1 MTSGM
6 TALLVLAR
14 TGGDDSEQ
22 RTRSKQSCLPRRTIM
37 TRSREGY
44 GSLAVRYVGS
54 YISDENPEI
63 IPAARST
70 PCILSILLFRASGT
84 SSNSRVA
91 GW

>member
-6 TALLVLAR
+6 TTLLVLAR

-44 GSLAVRYVGS
+44 GSLAVRYVGML
-54 YISDENPEI
+54 YQRRKPGNPKTL
-63 IPAARST
+63 R
-70 PCILSILLFRASGT
+70 CCD
-84 SSNSRVA
+84 SSCTEYSVH
-91 GW
+91 